1 MGASDFSYNDLDW
14 EMRQIY
20 NNQVGREAQ
29 LKLIKY
35 LGADSCYPSRASGDT
50 SPDQPG
56 AFAPCLPL
64 EVLTAPGRAHSPRH
78 KQSDLPG

>member
-1 MGASDFSYNDLDW
+1 MGASDVSYNDLDW

-35 LGADSCYPSRASGDT
+35 LGADSLSVKSIRGHVSRSTWCLCTVFASGSSD
-50 SPDQPG
+50 
-56 AFAPCLPL
+56 C
-64 EVLTAPGRAHSPRH
+64 PR
-78 KQSDLPG
+78 